1 MLFSESVTSKQ
12 RFMQSRG
19 VREKGTVILI
29 CPRRHS
35 NPEWSDTS
43 INSPSSTKFT
53 LVFRKAQYFI
63 SCCRI
68 SQSYF
73 QSQTCHHGVAVRQLV
88 VIMTIYSSGSE
99 ELFFLQF
106 SQPKR
111 TTLWFYSLIASS
123 HIFVFMIKKLSVFSP
138 VQPSVCLPTLTCCR
152 SVHLAIC
159 PSTRY
164 SFSLSEN
171 FSVWK
176 HNYTSYFSRNSK
188 FSPNY
193 KYTIKLVNL

>member
-19 VREKGTVILI
+19 AREKGTVILI

-35 NPEWSDTS
+35 NLEWSDTS

-63 SCCRI
+63 SSCRI

-73 QSQTCHHGVAVRQLV
+73 QSQSCHHGVAVRQLV

-99 ELFFLQF
+99 ELFFPSIF
-106 SQPKR
+106 QPKR
-111 TTLWFYSLIASS
+111 NIVFLLSRSSRSYFRLYYKYSFCPLFI
-123 HIFVFMIKKLSVFSP
+123 HLSVR
-138 VQPSVCLPTLTCCR
+138 LPTLTCCI
-152 SVHLAIC
+152 IC
-159 PSTRY
+159 PSVPPY
-164 SFSLSEN
+164 ACS
-171 FSVWK
+171 
-176 HNYTSYFSRNSK
+176 
-188 FSPNY
+188 
-193 KYTIKLVNL
+193 

>member
-19 VREKGTVILI
+19 AREKGTVILI

-35 NPEWSDTS
+35 NREWSDTS

-63 SCCRI
+63 SSCRI

-73 QSQTCHHGVAVRQLV
+73 QSQSCHHGVAVRQLV

-99 ELFFLQF
+99 ELFSPQF
-106 SQPKR
+106 SQPER
-111 TTLWFYSLIASS
+111 NIVFLLHRCIFSYFTEFVSLSY
-123 HIFVFMIKKLSVFSP
+123 VY
-138 VQPSVCLPTLTCCR
+138 PSVCLPTSTCCT
-152 SVHLAIC
+152 SVHL
-159 PSTRY
+159 
-164 SFSLSEN
+164 SL
-171 FSVWK
+171 
-176 HNYTSYFSRNSK
+176 H
-188 FSPNY
+188 
-193 KYTIKLVNL
+193 LVFILFV

>member
-35 NPEWSDTS
+35 NQEWSDTS

-63 SCCRI
+63 SSCRI

-106 SQPKR
+106 FQPKR
-111 TTLWFYSLIASS
+111 NIVFLLS
-123 HIFVFMIKKLSVFSP
+123 HSFLLYDKYRIFLCLSI
-138 VQPSVCLPTLTCCR
+138 CLSTLTCCM
-152 SVHLAIC
+152 SVQLSIC
-159 PSTRY
+159 PSICY
-164 SFSLSEN
+164 SFFLSDYL
-171 FSVWK
+171 SVWK
-176 HNYTSYFSRNSK
+176 YRQVIFACFLK
-188 FSPNY
+188 
-193 KYTIKLVNL
+193 